1 MRRHGFATA
10 AGWKEDS
17 DDDIDMIQ
25 QLSLRDSTALRMGE
39 TARSRF
45 LRRTTTEKEAN
56 AH

>member
-1 MRRHGFATA
+1 MRRHGFAT
-10 AGWKEDS
+10 GWKEDS